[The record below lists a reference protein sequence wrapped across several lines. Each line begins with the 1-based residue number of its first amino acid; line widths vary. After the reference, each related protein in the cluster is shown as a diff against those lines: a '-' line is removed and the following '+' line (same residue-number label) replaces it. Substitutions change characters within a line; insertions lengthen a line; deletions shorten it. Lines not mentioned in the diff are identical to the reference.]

1 MTDIGIMGSTMTSLT
16 RRKDKVPDIKE
27 SFALPRSIVSV
38 LRQCAKKYGGDSAPC
53 LPEMLKYLWINISA
67 QSKSL
72 AGRKRRAEG
81 MLSPEDWLNVVDE
94 AASLGVKYIVI
105 CVGESFEGHP
115 ELWKT
120 CHWAQRSYGIDVGI
134 HTCASQLRKPELDEL
149 KRLEADRTWLFVNN
163 TDLSAFEPAKK
174 AGIKVLGAQVDHEE
188 HSPPCDMSEQMLFVG
203 PEGVLYTCGLVL
215 NNDHFRMGHISE
227 RPLEEF
233 VKDPALPHSIPK
245 WAPHRENGCDAC
257 PPIMVKRMA
266 GAPHAE

>member
-1 MTDIGIMGSTMTSLT
+1 MGSAMKSPA

-27 SFALPRSIVSV
+27 SFALPRSIVTV
-38 LRQCAKKYGGDSAPC
+38 LRQCAKKYGGDRVPC

-67 QSKSL
+67 QPKSL

-81 MLSPEDWLNVVDE
+81 TLSPEDWLNVVDE

-105 CVGESFEGHP
+105 CVGESFEAHP
-115 ELWKT
+115 ELWET
-120 CHWAQRSYGIDVGI
+120 CHWAQRTYGIDVGI
-134 HTCASQLRKPELDEL
+134 HTCASQLRKSELDEL
-149 KRLEADRTWLFVNN
+149 KRLKADHTWLFVND
-163 TDLSAFEPAKK
+163 TDLGAFEPAKK
-174 AGIKVLGAQVDHEE
+174 AGIKVLQAQVDHEE

-233 VKDPALPHSIPK
+233 VNDPALPHSIPK